1 MKTLGTMLVR
11 FKSFGPIRRLLEKQ
25 MMEVEVPSGS
35 TVLQVVQKVAEIG
48 GAKLKDLILKNGGID
63 GNLIV
68 MLNKKDVSTLGGI
81 EISVSEGDEIAL
93 LPHVQGG

>member
-1 MKTLGTMLVR
+1 MKTLGMMIVR

-35 TVLQVVQKVAEIG
+35 NVLQVVQRVAEIG
-48 GAKLKDLILKNGGID
+48 GANLKDLILKNGGID

-81 EISVSEGDEIAL
+81 EISVSDGDEIAL